1 MCDYTEHLLLCP
13 AHPPRVPPQI
23 DLTGPA
29 FMKGLFLVL
38 GPHLPGLYA
47 QLNWVGR

>member
-1 MCDYTEHLLLCP
+1 MITGHFLP
-13 AHPPRVPPQI
+13 IHPLASPPQI

-38 GPHLPGLYA
+38 EPRLPGL
-47 QLNWVGR
+47 